1 MDLDTA
7 ADELYGLD
15 PDEFVPARTALVAQ
29 ARAAKDRPL
38 ATAIGALKK
47 PTRSAWLVN
56 LLSREDASAVAEL
69 SDVAGRVAAAH
80 QAADLTALRMVGG
93 ERQRLVDV
101 LTRRAAALAGERGQV
116 VTDAVRL
123 EVHGT
128 LAAAVADADVLDEV
142 RRGRVVK
149 ARVYS
154 GFGFPLGMMP
164 EGASAVGEAA
174 VVQEG
179 PVEVA
184 AVEVVPVEA
193 TSGEAAAGEAAA
205 GEAASGEAAS
215 GEAAA
220 GEAAAAV
227 RDRAERAL
235 REAQLA
241 AAKTTLAEARARLE
255 RTEDSEHQA
264 GLALDRA
271 SHEVADLRAELRAA
285 EQAEEQARSAATRAA
300 DDVHD
305 ARAAVQQA
313 EQALAAADRP

>member
-149 ARVYS
+149 ARVHS

-220 GEAAAAV
+220 AV

-241 AAKTTLAEARARLE
+241 AAKTTLAEARTRLE

-285 EQAEEQARSAATRAA
+285 ERAEEQARSAATRAA

-313 EQALAAADRP
+313 EQALASADRP

>member
-205 GEAASGEAAS
+205 GEAASGEAA
-215 GEAAA
+215 A

-241 AAKTTLAEARARLE
+241 AAKTTLAEARTRLE

-285 EQAEEQARSAATRAA
+285 ERAEEQARSAATRAA

-313 EQALAAADRP
+313 EQALASADRP

>member
-38 ATAIGALKK
+38 AIAIGALKK

-164 EGASAVGEAA
+164 EAASGS
-174 VVQEG
+174 
-179 PVEVA
+179 
-184 AVEVVPVEA
+184 VEVVPV
-193 TSGEAAAGEAAA
+193 
-205 GEAASGEAAS
+205 EAAS

-241 AAKTTLAEARARLE
+241 AAKTTLAEARTRLE

-285 EQAEEQARSAATRAA
+285 ERAEEQARSAATRAA

-313 EQALAAADRP
+313 EQALASADRP

>member
-149 ARVYS
+149 ARVHS

-205 GEAASGEAAS
+205 
-215 GEAAA
+215 
-220 GEAAAAV
+220 AV

-241 AAKTTLAEARARLE
+241 AAKTTLAEARTRLE

-285 EQAEEQARSAATRAA
+285 ERAEEQARSAATRAA

-313 EQALAAADRP
+313 EQALASADRP

>member
-205 GEAASGEAAS
+205 
-215 GEAAA
+215 
-220 GEAAAAV
+220 AV

>member
-149 ARVYS
+149 ARVHS

-164 EGASAVGEAA
+164 EAASGS
-174 VVQEG
+174 
-179 PVEVA
+179 
-184 AVEVVPVEA
+184 VEVVPV
-193 TSGEAAAGEAAA
+193 
-205 GEAASGEAAS
+205 EAAS

-241 AAKTTLAEARARLE
+241 AAKTTLAEARTRLE

-285 EQAEEQARSAATRAA
+285 ERAEEQARSAATRAA

-313 EQALAAADRP
+313 EQALASADRP